1 MLGDQKRIN
10 NYSGSLVNLK
20 KKQQQKKKQLLKKK
34 ITKATDI

>member
-20 KKQQQKKKQLLKKK
+20 KKQKKKQLLKKK
-34 ITKATDI
+34 NN

>member
-20 KKQQQKKKQLLKKK
+20 KKK

>member
-1 MLGDQKRIN
+1 MLGDQKRIS

-20 KKQQQKKKQLLKKK
+20 KNNKKKQLLKKK